1 MSTVA
6 PTGVLSDS
14 WWVIFLRGGDTS
26 IVAKLEDADVN
37 AVYSKVLNMSTF
49 RVKRTGKSKRS
60 LRGPEEEREYG
71 TSSSGLLC
79 DRDINVRRDSIIGK
93 SLATRASVMRQR
105 NQAYLISYA
114 NVPAMSLYDI
124 VEEQIKADN
133 KVTGYYWL
141 VLILLTLCNSN
152 TVLIGLVFR

>member
-1 MSTVA
+1 
-6 PTGVLSDS
+6 
-14 WWVIFLRGGDTS
+14 
-26 IVAKLEDADVN
+26 
-37 AVYSKVLNMSTF
+37 MSTF

-60 LRGPEEEREYG
+60 LRGPEEERDYG

-114 NVPAMSLYDI
+114 NVPAMSLYDM

-133 KVTGYYWL
+133 KVTGYHWL
-141 VLILLTLCNSN
+141 VLLTL
-152 TVLIGLVFR
+152 